1 MLPPAEDGAQGGE
14 KRKKDKQTTNC
25 TPFCGD
31 NCEFQGQHNGL
42 IMSLVTLQESDRAS
56 MDAWKKY
63 VKNVSDINKPLQDAN
78 PSFLCSLL
86 QWAAILGKVKAVQWL
101 LTEENNTQG
110 IVPNETVLF
119 LMVQYLHEGVKSKDA
134 NQISKIFLNILEL
147 LLKRDPNL
155 LLVQE
160 GSNSNTVLHLCA
172 QGEKGSTAPFLMYLR
187 RTLLRLKE
195 VSNKSESLADLLKN
209 IL

>member
-1 MLPPAEDGAQGGE
+1 MLPPAEDGVQGGE

-119 LMVQYLHEGVKSKDA
+119 LMNNIFTRESRAKMRTKYPKS
-134 NQISKIFLNILEL
+134 F
-147 LLKRDPNL
+147 
-155 LLVQE
+155 
-160 GSNSNTVLHLCA
+160 
-172 QGEKGSTAPFLMYLR
+172 STY
-187 RTLLRLKE
+187 
-195 VSNKSESLADLLKN
+195 SSCC
-209 IL
+209 